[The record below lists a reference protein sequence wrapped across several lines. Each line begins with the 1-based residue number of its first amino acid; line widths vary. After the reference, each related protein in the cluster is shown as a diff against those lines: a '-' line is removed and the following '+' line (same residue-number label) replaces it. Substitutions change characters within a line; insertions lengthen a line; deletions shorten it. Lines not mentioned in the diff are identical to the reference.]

1 MSKFTGNI
9 GYVTTEQTAQGVYR
23 EVAHEHHYRG
33 DLLRNSRRVFDAG
46 EVNSSITV
54 SNQVSIVADP
64 YARDH
69 FHEMRYVVLRNS
81 KWTITHVDVQYP
93 RLILTIGEI
102 YNGPTPS

>member
-1 MSKFTGNI
+1 
-9 GYVTTEQTAQGVYR
+9 
-23 EVAHEHHYRG
+23 
-33 DLLRNSRRVFDAG
+33 
-46 EVNSSITV
+46 VNSSITV